1 MEILEQQRN
10 FYNSGK
16 TRDVDFRIG
25 LLKSLKK
32 VIKADSEKILQALN
46 RDLGK
51 SRNEAFFSEI
61 FPVIEEIDLFIK
73 KLKSW
78 EKPKRVKNPLTQFFS
93 ESYIYS
99 EPFGL
104 TLIISPWNYPFQ
116 LPLMSL
122 IGTIGAGNCAIVKL
136 SEYSIS
142 TSEIVAKIID
152 KVFQKEHVHVVFGD
166 AKVSEDLLREKF
178 DYIFYTGNSTI
189 GKKVMMSAAENLTP
203 ITLELGGKSPCIV
216 DASANLDLS
225 AKRIVFGKFINS
237 GQTCVTPDFILV
249 QKNVAN
255 ELTEKLK
262 NCIID
267 FYSNKPLKNPD
278 YSKIINEKHF
288 LRLLGLISDSKVIFG
303 GKTDYETLK
312 IEPTLISATFDDEIM
327 KDEIFGPLLPI
338 IEYENLDEIISK
350 LKSMPKPLALYYFS
364 KNKILEEKI
373 IKELS
378 YGGGCINE
386 IILHLTN
393 PNLPFGGIG
402 LSGMGA
408 YHGKTSYDTFT
419 HKKSI
424 LKKSNHFFFPHY
436 SLMLKSKIDF
446 IKFLLK

>member
-152 KVFQKEHVHVVFGD
+152 KVFQKIFCQFKIFAVIILYF
-166 AKVSEDLLREKF
+166 F
-178 DYIFYTGNSTI
+178 YI
-189 GKKVMMSAAENLTP
+189 L
-203 ITLELGGKSPCIV
+203 
-216 DASANLDLS
+216 
-225 AKRIVFGKFINS
+225 
-237 GQTCVTPDFILV
+237 
-249 QKNVAN
+249 
-255 ELTEKLK
+255 
-262 NCIID
+262 
-267 FYSNKPLKNPD
+267 
-278 YSKIINEKHF
+278 
-288 LRLLGLISDSKVIFG
+288 
-303 GKTDYETLK
+303 
-312 IEPTLISATFDDEIM
+312 TLIH
-327 KDEIFGPLLPI
+327 
-338 IEYENLDEIISK
+338 
-350 LKSMPKPLALYYFS
+350 ALVNR
-364 KNKILEEKI
+364 K
-373 IKELS
+373 
-378 YGGGCINE
+378 
-386 IILHLTN
+386 
-393 PNLPFGGIG
+393 
-402 LSGMGA
+402 
-408 YHGKTSYDTFT
+408 
-419 HKKSI
+419 
-424 LKKSNHFFFPHY
+424 
-436 SLMLKSKIDF
+436 
-446 IKFLLK
+446 